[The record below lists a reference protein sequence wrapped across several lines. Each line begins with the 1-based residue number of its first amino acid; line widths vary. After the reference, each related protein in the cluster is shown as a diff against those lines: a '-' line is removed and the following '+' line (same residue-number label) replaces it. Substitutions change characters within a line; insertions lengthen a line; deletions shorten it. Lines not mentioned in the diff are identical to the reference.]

1 MCVTG
6 HWKRAQITTGA
17 GPAAPV
23 PSRAMKR
30 FPPFPPFF
38 EHRCQVLWLAA
49 LLALGVASS
58 GHAAEPRPNGSAIE
72 TARELMGAWQVEK
85 ARPVIERLMA
95 ARPQSVD
102 ALDLAALLAYYEGAY
117 PKALAAV
124 EKALA
129 IDAEDDQRQAL
140 RLLLQRTH
148 DVTRHFKRYESRH
161 FLLHLHEEN
170 DGILAEPALEALE
183 QAHREVER
191 ALGYRPRSKVRV
203 EIAPDV
209 QSFNAITTLTLRDIE
224 ETGAI
229 GLCKFNK
236 VMIISP
242 RVMAHGYRWL
252 DSLTHE
258 YIHLAIVNLTRNK
271 APIWLHE
278 GIARYYETVWRKP
291 VQGPRPDYLTPANET
306 LLAKAIEEQEF
317 VSFEDMEP
325 SLIRL
330 DTPEQVQLAYA
341 EAASAVDYILQ
352 VKGPSGMRDVLSHVK
367 RRSTAEAIEAVMGAP
382 LDGFEADWR
391 RFIQG
396 QGLAAV
402 QGSRLRSYKV
412 AEDGD
417 TQPAVALNEIQSEI
431 ARNRTHLGDRLRQ
444 RGRLRAAGA
453 EYRRALRAGPNSTVI
468 LNRLGETL
476 IHSRRYDEALPHL
489 EKARYL
495 DPDQVHTYYLM
506 GRLHHE
512 ASDDT
517 RARDALLEAL
527 QINPFHP
534 GVYHVLSGVYEA
546 TGDDEGARKTR
557 QIMRKLRG

>member
-1 MCVTG
+1 
-6 HWKRAQITTGA
+6 
-17 GPAAPV
+17 
-23 PSRAMKR
+23 MKR
-30 FPPFPPFF
+30 FPTFF
-38 EHRCQVLWLAA
+38 EQLSRVLWLTT
-49 LLALGVASS
+49 LLALG
-58 GHAAEPRPNGSAIE
+58 GAALGYAADPAPDGSDVE
-72 TARELMGAWQVEK
+72 MAREFLGAWRVED
-85 ARPVIERLMA
+85 ARPVVERLMEA
-95 ARPQSVD
+95 QPGSVD

-117 PKALAAV
+117 AKALAAV

-129 IDAEDDQRQAL
+129 IDAEADQRQGL
-140 RLLLQRTH
+140 RLLLQQTH
-148 DVTRHFKRYESRH
+148 DVVRDFKRYESDH
-161 FLLHLHEEN
+161 FLIQLREES

-183 QAHREVER
+183 QAHQEVGR
-191 ALGYRPRSKVRV
+191 ALGYWPRSKVRI

-209 QSFNAITTLTLRDIE
+209 QSFTAITTFTLRDIE

-242 RVMAHGYRWL
+242 RVMAHGFRWL
-252 DSLTHE
+252 DSLVHE
-258 YIHLAIVNLTRNK
+258 YIHMAIVNLTRNK

-306 LLAKAIEEQEF
+306 LLATAIERQEF
-317 VSFEDMEP
+317 VSFKDMEP

-341 EAASAVDYILQ
+341 EVASAVDYIRQ
-352 VKGPSGMRDVLSHVK
+352 AKGPSGIRDVLSQVN
-367 RRSTAEAIEAVMGAP
+367 RLSTAEAIEAVMGVP

-391 RFIQG
+391 RFVEG
-396 QGLAAV
+396 QGLAV
-402 QGSRLRSYKV
+402 IQGSRIRSYKV
-412 AEDGD
+412 AQEGG
-417 TQPAVALNEIQSEI
+417 QPESVELNEIQSEI

-476 IHSRRYDEALPHL
+476 IQSQRYDEARPHL
-489 EKARYL
+489 EKARNL
-495 DPDQVHTYYLM
+495 APDLVHTHYLI

-512 ASDDT
+512 AGDHT
-517 RARDALLEAL
+517 RARGALLEAL
-527 QINPFHP
+527 QINPFHL

-546 TGDDEGARKTR
+546 LGDDEGVRRTR
-557 QIMRKLRG
+557 EVMRKLRG

>member
-1 MCVTG
+1 M
-6 HWKRAQITTGA
+6 R
-17 GPAAPV
+17 
-23 PSRAMKR
+23 R
-30 FPPFPPFF
+30 FPTCFNHARRVYFQSAKPL
-38 EHRCQVLWLAA
+38 LWLTAA
-49 LLALGVASS
+49 LAIAIASP
-58 GHAAEPRPNGSAIE
+58 GHTEGPTPGGTDVE
-72 TARELMGAWQVEK
+72 TARELLGAWRVED
-85 ARPVIERLMA
+85 ARLVIERLLD

-117 PKALAAV
+117 AKALATV

-129 IDAEDDQRQAL
+129 IHAEDDRRQGL
-140 RLLLQRTH
+140 RLLLQQTH
-148 DVTRHFKRYESRH
+148 DVVRHFKRYESDH
-161 FLLHLHEEN
+161 FLIHLHEES

-183 QAHREVER
+183 RAHREVGR
-191 ALGYRPRSKVRV
+191 ALGYRPRSKVRI

-209 QSFNAITTLTLRDIE
+209 QSFTAITTFTLRDIE

-236 VMIISP
+236 VMVISP

-252 DSLTHE
+252 DSLVHE
-258 YIHLAIVNLTRNK
+258 YIHLAIVGMTRNK

-306 LLAKAIEEQEF
+306 LLATAIERQEF
-317 VSFEDMEP
+317 VSFKDMEP
-325 SLIRL
+325 SLIHL

-341 EAASAVDYILQ
+341 EVASAVDYIRQ
-352 VKGPSGMRDVLSHVK
+352 AKGPSGIRDVLFRVN
-367 RRSTAEAIEAVMGAP
+367 RLSTAEAIEAVMGVP

-391 RFIQG
+391 RFIEG
-396 QGLAAV
+396 QGLAVV
-402 QGSRLRSYKV
+402 QGSRMRSYKV
-412 AEDGD
+412 AREGG
-417 TQPAVALNEIQSEI
+417 QPAAVELDEIQSEI

-453 EYRRALRAGPNSTVI
+453 EYRRALRAGPDSTVI

-476 IHSRRYDEALPHL
+476 VQARRYREALPHL

-495 DPDQVHTYYLM
+495 DPDLVHTYYLM

-512 ASDDT
+512 VGDHA
-517 RARDALLEAL
+517 RARGALLEAL

-534 GVYHVLSGVYEA
+534 GVYQVLSGVYEA
-546 TGDDEGARKTR
+546 VGDDEGARKTR
-557 QIMRKLRG
+557 QVMRKLRG